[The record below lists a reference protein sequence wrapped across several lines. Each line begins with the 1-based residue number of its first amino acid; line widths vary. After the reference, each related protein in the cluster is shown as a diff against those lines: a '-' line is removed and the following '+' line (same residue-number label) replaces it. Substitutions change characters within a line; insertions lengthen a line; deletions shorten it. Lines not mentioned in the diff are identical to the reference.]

1 MAFSIKSSLNK
12 KWWSRSIRGYNW
24 FSFRYWWFNF
34 LLWILLI
41 ALLLWLLCRISHKE
55 PQCDR
60 EAEINSTLNSINM
73 QLENCCDCD
82 LVFPSLDSTS
92 SEIDRLRDSLN
103 GKVGEL
109 TVTLAWKTEDDL
121 DLMLIEPDG
130 FKIFF
135 SDTISPNN
143 GVLDV
148 DKNKE
153 GTVLSVNA
161 IENIF
166 YERNPP
172 VGKYQVYVINY
183 KKNSSI
189 SKIPAMLQIKT
200 GRYTK
205 EIPFNIENNSIKRY
219 NSVYTF
225 NLPFSE

>member
-41 ALLLWLLCRISHKE
+41 ALLLRLLFRISHKE

-60 EAEINSTLNSINM
+60 EAEISSTLNSINR
-73 QLENCCDCD
+73 QLENCCNCEIAT
-82 LVFPSLDSTS
+82 PSDSAS

-109 TVTLAWKTEDDL
+109 TVTLAWKTQDDL
-121 DLMLIEPDG
+121 DLMLVEPDG
-130 FKIFF
+130 FKIYYR
-135 SDTISPNN
+135 DTISPRG

-148 DKNKE
+148 DQNKA
-153 GTVLSVNA
+153 GTVLSENA
-161 IENIF
+161 IENI
-166 YERNPP
+166 YYTNIPANGSYR
-172 VGKYQVYVINY
+172 VIVINY
-183 KKNSSI
+183 QKNSTI
-189 SKIPAMLQIKT
+189 SSIPAILQIKA

-205 EIPFNIENNSIKRY
+205 EIPFNIENNSIKRF